1 LKNNFTHYLFGLF
14 KITKA
19 AIPLGAHLKR
29 VSKKTIMID
38 PQLLSKTESGGKKTA
53 YSKRKQLIFKNVLY
67 KAI

>member
-19 AIPLGAHLKR
+19 AIPLGTHPQR
-29 VSKKTIMID
+29 VSEKTIMID
-38 PQLLSKTESGGKKTA
+38 PQLLSKTA
-53 YSKRKQLIFKNVLY
+53 YSARKQLIFKNVLY